1 VRPARANREA
11 LPGNFR
17 IGHAAARAIV
27 PAMTEPTPRGR
38 YQVAIHLAAGC
49 YFARVLEL
57 PGCFSRGATEVEA
70 LENAREAIRA
80 YLWMAQKLAGD
91 DALVRLEIS
100 P

>member
-1 VRPARANREA
+1 
-11 LPGNFR
+11 
-17 IGHAAARAIV
+17 
-27 PAMTEPTPRGR
+27 MTEPPPRGR
-38 YQVAIHLAAGC
+38 YQVAIHRAAGC

-70 LENAREAIRA
+70 VENAREAIRA
-80 YLWMAQKLAGD
+80 YLWMAQKLSGD

>member
-1 VRPARANREA
+1 MRPARANREA

-17 IGHAAARAIV
+17 IGPAAARAIV

-38 YQVAIHLAAGC
+38 YQVAIHRAAGC